1 MKTTMLIRHALI
13 ALPLLSLAACGQA
26 SSETRSDAPL
36 IAMATPATDSPA
48 AYRAG
53 MTPEPRPA
61 VRFSEDVLRDPAQRF
76 ALMERLRTEVVHKTR
91 QVPDPRWYNELRPTL
106 RRQLEQAGLT
116 RADVDFL
123 LKEIDQA
130 RPRT

>member
-1 MKTTMLIRHALI
+1 MKTTKLTRYALV

-26 SSETRSDAPL
+26 STETRPDAPL

-48 AYRAG
+48 AYRAA
-53 MTPEPRPA
+53 MTPPRPTA
-61 VRFSEDVLRDPAQRF
+61 RFPEEVLRDPAQRF

-91 QVPDPRWYNELRPTL
+91 QVPGPRWYNELRPTL

-116 RADVDFL
+116 RSDVDFL
-123 LKEIDQA
+123 LNEIDQA